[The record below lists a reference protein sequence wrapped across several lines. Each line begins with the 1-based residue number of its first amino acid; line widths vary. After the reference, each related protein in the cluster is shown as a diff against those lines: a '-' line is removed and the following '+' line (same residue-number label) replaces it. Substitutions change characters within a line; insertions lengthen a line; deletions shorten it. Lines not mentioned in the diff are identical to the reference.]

1 VDGNGR
7 LHRWII
13 HHTLALGGYNPPG
26 VVFPISAV
34 LLRDATEYSA
44 VLRAYSEQLL
54 PLIEWRATADGNVE
68 VLNDTAD
75 HYRYFDA
82 TPHAEFL
89 YRCVQETVEHD
100 LPDEVAYLEAY
111 DRFAREVQTIVD
123 LPERTVELLVRF
135 LEQGHGRL
143 SKRARER
150 EFAKLTDAERERI
163 EDLFA
168 ECFATPS

>member
-1 VDGNGR
+1 
-7 LHRWII
+7 
-13 HHTLALGGYNPPG
+13 
-26 VVFPISAV
+26 
-34 LLRDATEYSA
+34 
-44 VLRAYSEQLL
+44 
-54 PLIEWRATADGNVE
+54 
-68 VLNDTAD
+68 VLNDTVD
-75 HYRYFDA
+75 YYRYFDA

-89 YRCVQETVEHD
+89 YHCVQETVERD

-143 SKRARER
+143 SKRGRER
-150 EFAKLTDAERERI
+150 EFAKLTEAERELI
-163 EDLFA
+163 EDLFT